1 MDTSKI
7 KISVFGGVAVITGIL
22 LGFFFS
28 KALSGGNLLLP
39 MILAVVFLSLLSI
52 QLLFIENKK
61 LLALIVLAESLSAFA
76 LMPYKFSGYLLIALA
91 LFCAL
96 MVRSSS
102 LGQASA
108 QESLKTNP
116 NSPARVFLPGAITAF
131 ALITSFIYV
140 TTFIGFEFNLTR
152 DATRSLLAPLEYT
165 TKTLIPDFSLDM
177 KITGLLQSVIA
188 FNPPGDLGTLTK
200 DQLAQLVR
208 ESEGPLLEA
217 ISGALKVSVSRND
230 SVLDV
235 LHRAA
240 LAQIVRIPADL
251 KTPILFALGFLVF
264 LTVRG
269 LGYIVKY
276 LSLGLTFIL
285 YKILL
290 SAGFFRITTSSVEK
304 QVLVI

>member
-1 MDTSKI
+1 MTSSQI
-7 KISVFGGVAVITGIL
+7 KTLSFAGVTALIGLLFGL
-22 LGFFFS
+22 WFD
-28 KALSGGNLLLP
+28 KALSGGSLLVP
-39 MILAVVFLSLLSI
+39 TILAVVFLSLISI
-52 QLLFIENKK
+52 QLLFVENKK
-61 LLALIVLAESLSAFA
+61 LMAVMVLAESLAAFA
-76 LMPYKFSGYLLIALA
+76 LMPYKLSGYLFIFLA

-96 MVRSSS
+96 MVRSSF
-102 LGQASA
+102 LGRDNARD
-108 QESLKTNP
+108 SLKTNST
-116 NSPARVFLPGAITAF
+116 SPARAFLPGAITAL

-140 TTFIGFEFNLTR
+140 TTFIGFEFKLTR
-152 DATRSLLAPLEYT
+152 EATRGLLSPLEYT
-165 TKTLIPDFSLDM
+165 AKTLIPDFSLDM
-177 KITGLLQSVIA
+177 KITGLLQSIIA

-230 SVLDV
+230 SALDV

-240 LAQIVRIPADL
+240 LAQIVRIPPDL

-276 LSLGLTFIL
+276 LSLGLTFVL
-285 YKILL
+285 YKVLL
-290 SAGFFRITTSSVEK
+290 AAGFFRITTVSVER
-304 QVLVI
+304 QIIAI